1 MPPKPHRR
9 SVRSLTPEYEGRR
22 ADAARWI
29 RDTLRQ
35 QILDGAFGGLAAPRP
50 MLPTETALAA
60 QMGVSRNA
68 VRGALD
74 LLRAEGL
81 VTRIPGAGTFVT
93 GAKLRQHLDRLEG
106 LAESMAGHQLP
117 VVNRVLAARM
127 AAATLFVARQL
138 AVAEGSEVVF
148 VERLRSVGGVP
159 LSVETSY
166 LRPAA
171 GRVLLGNDLAR
182 TDIFALLERHLGHRL
197 SRAEVTIE
205 AVPADDTVAELLQVR
220 AGSPLLL
227 LQRLTFLDADSPFDL
242 EAIRYRADRLQL
254 VTTLSRDLPG
264 SADSSTTTPPPDP
277 GVAGN
282 D

>member
-1 MPPKPHRR
+1 MAAVPPNPRRR
-9 SVRSLTPEYEGRR
+9 SVRAATPVYEGRR

-50 MLPTETALAA
+50 ALPTEAELST

-68 VRGALD
+68 VREALD

-81 VTRIPGAGTFVT
+81 VTRIPGVGTFVT
-93 GAKLRQHLDRLEG
+93 GAKLRQRLNRLEG

-117 VVNRVLAARM
+117 VDNRVLAVRG
-127 AAATLFVARQL
+127 ATATPFVARQL
-138 AVAEGSEVVF
+138 QVDEGADVVF

-166 LRPAA
+166 LRPEA
-171 GRVLLGNDLAR
+171 GEALFGADLTRA
-182 TDIFALLERHLGHRL
+182 DIFALLEAHRGQRL
-197 SRAEVTIE
+197 ARAEVTVE
-205 AVPADDTVAELLQVR
+205 AVPADEAVAELLGVR
-220 AGSPLLL
+220 VGSPLLL
-227 LQRLTFLDADSPFDL
+227 LQRLTFVDPDVPFDL

-254 VTTLSRDLPG
+254 VATLARHDAGPL
-264 SADSSTTTPPPDP
+264 TP
-277 GVAGN
+277 VES
-282 D
+282 

>member
-1 MPPKPHRR
+1 
-9 SVRSLTPEYEGRR
+9 
-22 ADAARWI
+22 
-29 RDTLRQ
+29 
-35 QILDGAFGGLAAPRP
+35 
-50 MLPTETALAA
+50 
-60 QMGVSRNA
+60 
-68 VRGALD
+68 
-74 LLRAEGL
+74 
-81 VTRIPGAGTFVT
+81 
-93 GAKLRQHLDRLEG
+93 
-106 LAESMAGHQLP
+106 MAGHRLP
-117 VVNRVLAARM
+117 VDNRVLAARM

-166 LRPAA
+166 LRSEA

-205 AVPADDTVAELLQVR
+205 AVPADDTVAELLHIR

-227 LQRLTFLDADSPFDL
+227 LHRLTFLDANRPFDL
-242 EAIRYRADRLQL
+242 ETIRYRADRLQL
-254 VTTLSRDLPG
+254 ITTLSRDRPG
-264 SADSSTTTPPPDP
+264 PADSPSATARPDP
-277 GVAGN
+277 GVAGT

>member
-1 MPPKPHRR
+1 M
-9 SVRSLTPEYEGRR
+9 RSLTPEYEGRR